1 MALRM
6 SQRDELLPSG
16 QLPPSAQTMLPLR
29 QPFLFRG
36 LPPHILSTQDNKIP
50 GHSV

>member
-1 MALRM
+1 MALRT

-16 QLPPSAQTMLPLR
+16 QLPPSAQTMLPLC
-29 QPFLFRG
+29 QPFLFRR
-36 LPPHILSTQDNKIP
+36 LPHILSTQDNKIP